1 MGYTKM
7 CTSATLS
14 SGDSIFINKDAN
26 EITEE
31 FNSVNKPAHY
41 TEGRKYE
48 PIDVIEDWN
57 LGFCAGNAL
66 KYISRAGRKSS
77 GSLSKKE
84 KTIEDIDK
92 AIWYLQRYKKE
103 IAESKDEAN

>member
-1 MGYTKM
+1 MAYCVT
-7 CTSATLS
+7 TSS
-14 SGDSIFINKDAN
+14 STTPISESIFDKIHSEKSQKD
-26 EITEE
+26 
-31 FNSVNKPAHY
+31 FDSVSRPAHY

-48 PIDVIEDWN
+48 PIDVIEDWK

-103 IAESKDEAN
+103 VAESQDEAN

>member
-14 SGDSIFINKDAN
+14 SGDSIFVNKDAN

-31 FNSVNKPAHY
+31 FNSVNRPAHY

-57 LGFCAGNAL
+57 LGFLQLLTPSNYQL
-66 KYISRAGRKSS
+66 YIFQYTPQYDLL
-77 GSLSKKE
+77 SL
-84 KTIEDIDK
+84 
-92 AIWYLQRYKKE
+92 AHNLMLLHQ
-103 IAESKDEAN
+103 